1 VVREG
6 SFKHVKELSDEI
18 LGYLADRNLNPI
30 RYTWN
35 AKGENILRKIQRAKQ
50 ALPV

>member
-1 VVREG
+1 VREG
-6 SFKHVKELSDEI
+6 SFRHVKQLSDRI
-18 LGYLADRNLNPI
+18 MAYLGERNANPT

-35 AKGENILRKIQRAKQ
+35 AKGEDILRTIQRAKQ